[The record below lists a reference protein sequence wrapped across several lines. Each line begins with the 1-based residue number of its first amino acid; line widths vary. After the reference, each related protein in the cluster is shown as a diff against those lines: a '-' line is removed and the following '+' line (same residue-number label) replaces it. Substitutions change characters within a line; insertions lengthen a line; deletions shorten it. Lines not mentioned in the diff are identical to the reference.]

1 MHTFLEFT
9 PGKPL
14 DIKKE
19 EEWKRS
25 TSTNRHTAGG
35 RLSSL
40 WHMFS
45 IALFWPAASKWGSKA
60 WQMHSQTLPFPIL
73 GVEHEISSRRR
84 RKTNVWPFYF
94 RSGAEKVVDG
104 GGDSSLYSWAKR
116 NMGVSQQDVINVTS
130 SVGTRGSSTVHSD
143 SSREENRKW
152 IFLSHQRKFSSQS
165 QVDLASFLLEKC
177 GLFFSTTSQ
186 TEICRGNNGSINSL
200 HVSHKIKRFWTA
212 EWCGKSL
219 VLSVTGNWTGSHEW
233 DPKTVGI
240 NSNPNWECWRQRT
253 SSKKKECKLQQEPT
267 ENNTHQ
273 ECTVWLYIN
282 PSFQARLCRP
292 RHLLQQLSHSSSSS
306 TPFWLLPPKRIKY
319 GQPSWPRQVSRHTIV
334 LKKRNTNHSPS
345 FYTLISLSWLL
356 LT

>member
-84 RKTNVWPFYF
+84 RKTNVWLFYF

-233 DPKTVGI
+233 DPK
-240 NSNPNWECWRQRT
+240 NCWHQLQSKLRVLKT
-253 SSKKKECKLQQEPT
+253 TDIIKKKRSVNYNRNPQKT
-267 ENNTHQ
+267 TH
-273 ECTVWLYIN
+273 TRSVLY
-282 PSFQARLCRP
+282 
-292 RHLLQQLSHSSSSS
+292 
-306 TPFWLLPPKRIKY
+306 
-319 GQPSWPRQVSRHTIV
+319 G
-334 LKKRNTNHSPS
+334 
-345 FYTLISLSWLL
+345 YT
-356 LT
+356 